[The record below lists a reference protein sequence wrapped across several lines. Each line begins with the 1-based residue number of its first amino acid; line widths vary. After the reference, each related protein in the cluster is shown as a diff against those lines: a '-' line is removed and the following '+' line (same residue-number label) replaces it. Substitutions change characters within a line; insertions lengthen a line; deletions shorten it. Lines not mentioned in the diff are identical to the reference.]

1 MSRTARWISD
11 SVSPSHHEPLL
22 VVLKLRSG
30 DLRIFLQV
38 GITCKLESADG
49 ILALRLLASRDDCY
63 NGLPVGTAAVGDVG
77 VQRVDHSGGTIL
89 QNSYLQSL
97 EGGVEAGAIIQGPGS
112 DVAVPERI
120 LIPRPLAVLADGK
133 ANGVLLVKVGEVIYP
148 GGTDLTPSYD
158 GTLTIGSHHG
168 G

>member
-1 MSRTARWISD
+1 MEETSA
-11 SVSPSHHEPLL
+11 SVSVPVRPGARIRRGAVSYTHLLGDRPLSVPSHHEPLL

-77 VQRVDHSGGTIL
+77 CLLYTSCNVLR
-89 QNSYLQSL
+89 
-97 EGGVEAGAIIQGPGS
+97 S
-112 DVAVPERI
+112 DVCA
-120 LIPRPLAVLADGK
+120 K
-133 ANGVLLVKVGEVIYP
+133 
-148 GGTDLTPSYD
+148 
-158 GTLTIGSHHG
+158 
-168 G
+168 